1 MIRFIRS
8 AKTRLQ
14 LGWSGRLRGEALIV
28 LFSRITTVGAGTV
41 FVLLTAR
48 HLGPAGRGDI
58 ALAFT
63 LAWAT
68 TSISDLGTSTSGRI
82 NLLRS
87 DGDVNAADVLSLT
100 FALVPLQAVLAVVAV
115 VVVSA
120 MSVDFSLQFSAAVVV
135 LCLATMMYNSAGF
148 VLYGLRRYRDVLLT
162 DVASAALQVVALTC
176 LLVGGQ
182 LTTTSAVTAM
192 AAGSTV
198 GAAVLVG
205 RSGAF
210 PSRTPDRLTRHWREL
225 IIEGLLPMAGSIAM
239 FVGLRL
245 DRLVLAIAVGSHS
258 LGLFTIALAVP
269 EALRVLPKAVGQV
282 IADRGRSGI
291 DPVGTA
297 RRHCRLFIVGHCAV
311 LTVAAALGW
320 VLLPAVFGEGFS
332 SARDV
337 LVIVTVAEAVLSIH
351 LMDQALLVAFG
362 RPQGIGVP
370 QVIGALVTVG
380 LTLTMIPRWGMNG
393 AAWACL
399 FGYSALALSSTVWT
413 SHELKRVKP

>member
-8 AKTRLQ
+8 AQTRLQ
-14 LGWSGRLRGEALIV
+14 LGWSGRLRGEALV
-28 LFSRITTVGAGTV
+28 VFFSRIATVGAGTV

-58 ALAFT
+58 TLAVP

-68 TSISDLGTSTSGRI
+68 TSVSDLGTSTSGRI
-82 NLLRS
+82 SLLRPDS
-87 DGDVNAADVLSLT
+87 GVNQADVLSLT
-100 FALVPLQAVLAVVAV
+100 FALVPLQALLAVVAV
-115 VVVSA
+115 VVISA
-120 MSVDFSLQFSAAVVV
+120 MSVDLSVQHSAAVVA
-135 LCLATMMYNSAGF
+135 LCVATMLYNSVGF
-148 VLYGLRRYRDVLLT
+148 VLYGLRRYRDVLMT
-162 DVASAALQVVALTC
+162 DVGSAALQIVVLAY
-176 LLVGGQ
+176 LLVTDQ

-192 AAGSTV
+192 AAASMV
-198 GAAVLVG
+198 GALVLVA

-210 PSRTPDRLTRHWREL
+210 TGRTTDRLTRHWWKL
-225 IIEGLLPMAGSIAM
+225 IIEGLSPMVGSIAM

-245 DRLVLAIAVGSHS
+245 DRLVLAVAVGSRS

-291 DPVGTA
+291 ASVDTA
-297 RRHCRLFIVGHCAV
+297 RRHCRLFIAGHCAV
-311 LTVAAALGW
+311 LTVAAAIGW
-320 VLLPAVFGEGFS
+320 VLLPVVFGEGFRG
-332 SARDV
+332 ARDV
-337 LVIVTVAEAVLSIH
+337 LVIVTVAEAMLSIH

-362 RPQGIGVP
+362 RLHGIGVP
-370 QVIGALVTVG
+370 QVVGALVTVV
-380 LTLTMIPRWGMNG
+380 LTLTMIPQWGMNG

-413 SHELKRVKP
+413 RRELKRVKS

>member
-1 MIRFIRS
+1 M
-8 AKTRLQ
+8 
-14 LGWSGRLRGEALIV
+14 
-28 LFSRITTVGAGTV
+28 
-41 FVLLTAR
+41 
-48 HLGPAGRGDI
+48 
-58 ALAFT
+58 
-63 LAWAT
+63 
-68 TSISDLGTSTSGRI
+68 
-82 NLLRS
+82 
-87 DGDVNAADVLSLT
+87 
-100 FALVPLQAVLAVVAV
+100 
-115 VVVSA
+115 
-120 MSVDFSLQFSAAVVV
+120 
-135 LCLATMMYNSAGF
+135 
-148 VLYGLRRYRDVLLT
+148 
-162 DVASAALQVVALTC
+162 
-176 LLVGGQ
+176 
-182 LTTTSAVTAM
+182 
-192 AAGSTV
+192 
-198 GAAVLVG
+198 
-205 RSGAF
+205 
-210 PSRTPDRLTRHWREL
+210 
-225 IIEGLLPMAGSIAM
+225 
-239 FVGLRL
+239 
-245 DRLVLAIAVGSHS
+245 LAIAVGSHS